1 MGRDHGDRE
10 VVRCSRRF
18 TPVGAAVP
26 RPGQNGA
33 VNPLLSLRRVWSDS
47 TLVRVGLVLSVVA
60 LLALSIIVAA
70 TVFTEQSTGKASAI
84 NMAGSLRM
92 QSYALSTLVA
102 DTRGGAEERRQAAEA
117 AINEFDRRLKS
128 PSLMSGIPADGA
140 NPVHRIYSGIV
151 IDWETRIKPLARSA
165 VDDEEARAQFLG
177 VIPAFVDKVDILV
190 RQIETDLESRIQRL
204 RMVLGIGF
212 FVMMMLVVAALF
224 LLNIE
229 VFQPI
234 ARLAD
239 DAKRLRMGD
248 FRVRAGSTGPDEIGQ
263 LGQAFNFMVEDLSR
277 LYGSLEK
284 QVAEKTRDLERRNES
299 LALLYETTRT
309 LAGKPVDAESLQHVL
324 AMVRRALG
332 VESGVICSIHGDS
345 TRGMPLARDETT
357 VKACGGADCRNCA
370 DGAKVTWRTEPGA
383 AGERRILGIPLIDG
397 GVSYGVM
404 PLVLAP
410 GKGLEVWQ
418 LELAE
423 TMGRHIGA
431 ALAAAERRD
440 EHRRLGVLEE
450 RAAIARELH
459 DSLAQSLSYTKIQIA
474 RLAAHVEREESGVES
489 AAVLAEL
496 REGINSAYRE
506 LRELLTTFRL
516 GLGDEGFAGA
526 LRDTL
531 AEFERRS
538 GVRSA
543 LVNDLLRV
551 ELSANEQVHV
561 LQIVREALT
570 NIEHHARARHAWVS
584 LQRGQG
590 QAIDV
595 SIEDDGVGIRNT
607 QSPRGHFGLS
617 IMRDRA
623 QSVGGELVIER
634 REPTGTRVRLTF
646 VAQTAFG
653 PSRGHANSTSGV
665 GTPQ

>member
-1 MGRDHGDRE
+1 LCNAVQHSHGG
-10 VVRCSRRF
+10 S
-18 TPVGAAVP
+18 PSA
-26 RPGQNGA
+26 GQNERM
-33 VNPLLSLRRVWSDS
+33 NPLLSLRRVWSDS

-92 QSYALSTLVA
+92 QSYALSTQLA
-102 DTRGGAEERRQAAEA
+102 DTRGAVEDRRQAAEA
-117 AINEFDRRLKS
+117 AITEFDRRLKS
-128 PSLMSGIPADGA
+128 PSLMSGIPDDGA

-151 IDWETRIKPLARSA
+151 IDWEARIKPLARSA
-165 VDDEEARAQFLG
+165 VDDETSRAEFLG
-177 VIPAFVDKVDILV
+177 LIPAFVGKVDVLV
-190 RQIETDLESRIQRL
+190 RQIETDLEGRIQRL
-204 RMVLGIGF
+204 RMVLGVGF

-234 ARLAD
+234 ARLAEA
-239 DAKRLRMGD
+239 AKRVRTGD

-263 LGQAFNFMVEDLSR
+263 LGQAFNFMVDDLSR

-309 LAGKPVDAESLQHVL
+309 LAEKPVDTESLQRVL
-324 AMVRRALG
+324 AMVRKALG

-370 DGAKVTWRTEPGA
+370 DGARVTWRTEPGA
-383 AGERRILGIPLIDG
+383 SGERRILGIPLIDG

-423 TMGRHIGA
+423 TMGRHVGA

-474 RLAAHVEREESGVES
+474 RLAAHVQHEAGAARSV
-489 AAVLAEL
+489 AVLAEL

-526 LRDTL
+526 LRDAV

-538 GVRSA
+538 GVRST

-561 LQIVREALT
+561 LQVVREALT
-570 NIEHHARARHAWVS
+570 NIEHHAHARHAWVS

-590 QAIDV
+590 KAIDV
-595 SIEDDGVGIRNT
+595 CIEDDGVGIRDV

-623 QSVGGELVIER
+623 RSVGGELVIER
-634 REPTGTRVRLTF
+634 REPTGTRVRLIF
-646 VAQTAFG
+646 NAQTAFG
-653 PSRGHANSTSGV
+653 AQRVPANSTSAA

>member
-1 MGRDHGDRE
+1 MT
-10 VVRCSRRF
+10 SF
-18 TPVGAAVP
+18 A
-26 RPGQNGA
+26 
-33 VNPLLSLRRVWSDS
+33 SLRRVWSDS
-47 TLVRVGLVLSVVA
+47 TLIRVGLVLSVVA

-92 QSYALSTLVA
+92 QSYALSTRVA
-102 DTRGGAEERRQAAEA
+102 DTRGAAEDRQHAAEA
-117 AINEFDRRLKS
+117 AITEFERRLKS
-128 PSLMSGIPADGA
+128 PSLMSGIPDDGA

-151 IDWETRIKPLARSA
+151 IEWESRIKPLARRA
-165 VDDEEARAQFLG
+165 VDDEVSRAEFLG
-177 VIPAFVDKVDILV
+177 VVPTFVSKVDVLV

-204 RMVLGIGF
+204 RLVLGVGF

-234 ARLAD
+234 ARLAEA
-239 DAKRLRMGD
+239 AKRVRTGD
-248 FRVRAGSTGPDEIGQ
+248 FRVRAASTGPDEIGQ
-263 LGQAFNFMVEDLSR
+263 LGQAFNFMVDDLSR

-299 LALLYETTRT
+299 LALLYETTRM
-309 LAGKPVDAESLQHVL
+309 LAEKPVDTESLKRVL
-324 AMVRRALG
+324 AMVRKALG

-345 TRGMPLARDETT
+345 TRGMPLARDESTI
-357 VKACGGADCRNCA
+357 KACGGADCRNCA
-370 DGAKVTWRTEPGA
+370 DGAKVTWRTEPGE
-383 AGERRILGIPLIDG
+383 AGERRILGIPLLEG

-404 PLVLAP
+404 PLVLPP

-423 TMGRHIGA
+423 TMGRHVGA

-474 RLAAHVEREESGVES
+474 RLAAHIEREDSAPQS
-489 AAVLAEL
+489 AAVLGEL

-526 LRDTL
+526 LRDTV

-538 GVRSA
+538 GVRA
-543 LVNDLLRV
+543 TLVNDLLRV

-561 LQIVREALT
+561 LQVVREALT
-570 NIEHHARARHAWVS
+570 NVEHHAHARHAWVS
-584 LQRGQG
+584 LHRGQG

-595 SIEDDGVGIRNT
+595 CVEDDGIGIVSPS
-607 QSPRGHFGLS
+607 SPRGHFGLS

-623 QSVGGELVIER
+623 QSVGGVLVIER
-634 REPTGTRVRLTF
+634 RDPVGTRVRLTF
-646 VAQTAFG
+646 NAQTAFG
-653 PSRGHANSTSGV
+653 PPPAPLGASTEL
-665 GTPQ
+665 GTS